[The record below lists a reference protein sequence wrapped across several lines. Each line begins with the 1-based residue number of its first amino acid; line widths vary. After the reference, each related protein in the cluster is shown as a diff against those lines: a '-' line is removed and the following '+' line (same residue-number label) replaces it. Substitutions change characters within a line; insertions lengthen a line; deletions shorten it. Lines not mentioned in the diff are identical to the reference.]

1 LNTIPTKRTDFPFNG
16 DYVSNVSNIFQRNPK
31 VLLNDNNIGFC
42 TKKSMSGFE
51 SQSRTPTA
59 ARQKAAA
66 PTCRIVLA
74 DAPDAPS
81 ENDKSAVFPPRIV

>member
-1 LNTIPTKRTDFPFNG
+1 MNTIPANRTDFPLDGN
-16 DYVSNVSNIFQRNPK
+16 YVANVSIIFQYNPK

-42 TKKSMSGFE
+42 TKKEISGFE
-51 SQSRTPTA
+51 SQARTPKA

-66 PTCRIVLA
+66 PAHRIGLA

-81 ENDKSAVFPPRIV
+81 ENEKSAVLPPRII